1 MGYYYSSNCE
11 TSCLVNKKVSN
22 CLHLAD
28 MVLYL
33 ACHIVIDTTC
43 HIMIDATNISMGGAA
58 VTRVLSCKAARHTDD
73 YCRVLQVM
81 VL

>member
-1 MGYYYSSNCE
+1 M
-11 TSCLVNKKVSN
+11 

-33 ACHIVIDTTC
+33 ACHIMIDT
-43 HIMIDATNISMGGAA
+43 TNISMGGAA
-58 VTRVLSCKAARHTDD
+58 VTRVLSCKAVRHTDD
-73 YCRVLQVM
+73 YSRVLQVM